1 MGTRNPRVGAN
12 RAWLVYLIVGFVLVG
27 GYYLIPTTGQGRVV
41 RIVVYCLVSASAAVA
56 VFVGVARHRPR
67 PRLPWLLLGLSQ
79 LVYATADASFY
90 VSHYLFRITAFPSV
104 ADPFYLGHYPFV
116 VGGLVLFIRRRS
128 PGRDL
133 PGVLDAAVLAVV
145 AGMLSWLYL
154 IGPQARL
161 HAPTLVKVTSMA
173 YPMMDLALLAVSLRL
188 ILGPGRRPVS
198 FFLLSGN
205 LVAFLAADTNYV
217 MQQLAGTYH
226 AGNGL
231 DAIWLS
237 GNLAL
242 GTAALHP
249 TMAGLGERGPLRENS
264 AGPMRIV
271 ALCAAAL
278 VAPATL
284 LLQHASG
291 SLRDVPVIAAACAS
305 LFVLTIARLAVLV
318 ADQRRL
324 AITDGLTGLH
334 TRRFFEAQLPLEVAR
349 ARRGDSSLAVFI
361 IDVDHFKSIND
372 RYGHPAGDQ
381 VLIEVAA
388 RLRAAARAGDV
399 LARYGGEEFALLVP
413 GARREELE
421 RIAERLRHQ
430 VASSP
435 ITVGADTWVPVTV
448 SVGTASFPHHG
459 DGPQALVATA
469 DRALYA
475 AKAGGRDRVVIGEPP
490 QPPPDLTEA
499 VTDAADLALIDYLHR
514 LADEVD
520 AMLSTVEHSRAI
532 SRWAGAL
539 AVELGHD
546 AAVARRVELAGRL
559 HDIGKIVVPKAV
571 LTKTTPL
578 TEEEWRLLRQHSEH
592 GFRLTRVVPGLA
604 GVAHVIRQHHERY
617 DGAGYPDGLS
627 GTEISVEA
635 RILAVCDAWAS
646 MRSNRPGQPALSEEE
661 ACARLRLRRGT
672 YFDPDVVDAFLD
684 LRRRGLVGDLRRIQP
699 EAPATQRDAGVS
711 L

>member
-1 MGTRNPRVGAN
+1 MDVRSPRVGTD
-12 RAWLVYLIVGFVLVG
+12 RAWLVYLAVGFTLVG
-27 GYYLIPTTGQGRVV
+27 AYYLIPTAGLGRVV
-41 RIVVYCLVSASAAVA
+41 RIVVYCLVSASASVA
-56 VFVGVARHRPR
+56 VFVGIRRHRPR

-79 LVYATADASFY
+79 LVYSTADASFY
-90 VSHYLFRITAFPSV
+90 IAHYLFRFTAFPSV

-154 IGPQARL
+154 IGPQARQD
-161 HAPTLVKVTSMA
+161 APLLIKVTSMG
-173 YPMMDLALLAVSLRL
+173 YPMLDLALLAVSLRL
-188 ILGPGRRPVS
+188 ILGPGRRPAS

-217 MQQLAGTYH
+217 MQQLGGTYH
-226 AGNGL
+226 AGNVL

-242 GTAALHP
+242 GAAALHP
-249 TMAGLGERGPLRENS
+249 TMAGLGERGQVRDKS
-264 AGPMRIV
+264 GGPVRIL

-284 LLQHASG
+284 FLQDASG
-291 SLRDVPVIAAACAS
+291 TLRDISVIAAACAL

-318 ADQRRL
+318 SDQRRL

-349 ARRGDSSLAVFI
+349 ARRGDTSLAVFI

-413 GARREELE
+413 GAHYEELA

-435 ITVGADTWVPVTV
+435 ITVEGDTWISVTV
-448 SVGTASFPHHG
+448 SVGTASYPQHG

-475 AKAGGRDRVVIGEPP
+475 AKAAGRDRVVVGEPP
-490 QPPPDLTEA
+490 QPPAELVDA
-499 VTDAADLALIDYLHR
+499 VTDTADLALIDYLHR

-532 SRWAGAL
+532 SRWAGTL
-539 AVELGHD
+539 AVELGLD
-546 AAVARRVELAGRL
+546 PATVRRVELAGRL
-559 HDIGKIVVPKAV
+559 HDIGKIVVPKSV

-578 TEEEWRLLRQHSEH
+578 TEDEWRLLRQHSEH

-627 GTEISVEA
+627 GSEISVEA
-635 RILAVCDAWAS
+635 RVLAVCDAWAS
-646 MRSNRPGQPALSEEE
+646 MRSDRPGQPALSEEE

-672 YFDPDVVDAFLD
+672 YFDPDAVDAFLD
-684 LRRRGLVGDLRRIQP
+684 LKRRGLVGDLRRIRP
-699 EAPATQRDAGVS
+699 EEPAT
-711 L
+711 LP